1 MKPIEMTN
9 AYAMLVNGGKRV
21 KPTFITK
28 VTDAKGN
35 VLFEEKQKRE
45 QILDEKAA
53 FVTTDMMSGMFNDQ
67 LNGYTSVTGRT
78 IIKDLTRTYGGK
90 SGTKQAPTAG

>member
-1 MKPIEMTN
+1 MLQALALSDNIYAVKTHLFLGMEQLVRAGKTFGINEKLDQVPSLALGTSPVKPIEMTN

-35 VLFEEKQKRE
+35 VLLKKNKNE
-45 QILDEKAA
+45 
-53 FVTTDMMSGMFNDQ
+53 S
-67 LNGYTSVTGRT
+67 
-78 IIKDLTRTYGGK
+78 K
-90 SGTKQAPTAG
+90 S